1 MLCLCR
7 PQSPPPLHVSTLLM
21 MEDRGHRPLSVGKWT
36 GKEGAKGRGVGGIY
50 TCALCIVFPCGHN
63 SPPFC
68 GRHVFFAWLNALFLL
83 FIHRSFSSLVL
94 RAHMLGMMPPG
105 GGNGRL
111 GIGMVAIVSS
121 TDRNMSQLEPPVKFL
136 LFLSSFSFFR
146 LSSTRMKDE
155 ARSLDEGPQ
164 FSPGRQG

>member
-7 PQSPPPLHVSTLLM
+7 PQSPLRRLCTLLM

-36 GKEGAKGRGVGGIY
+36 GKEGAEGRGGGMY
-50 TCALCIVFPCGHN
+50 TCTCALCIVFPCGHN

-83 FIHRSFSSLVL
+83 FIHRYFSSLVL
-94 RAHMLGMMPPG
+94 RAHMLGMMPLG

-121 TDRNMSQLEPPVKFL
+121 TDRNMLQLEPPVEFL
-136 LFLSSFSFFR
+136 LFLSSFFR

>member
-1 MLCLCR
+1 
-7 PQSPPPLHVSTLLM
+7 
-21 MEDRGHRPLSVGKWT
+21 
-36 GKEGAKGRGVGGIY
+36 
-50 TCALCIVFPCGHN
+50 
-63 SPPFC
+63 
-68 GRHVFFAWLNALFLL
+68 
-83 FIHRSFSSLVL
+83 
-94 RAHMLGMMPPG
+94 MLGMMPLG

-121 TDRNMSQLEPPVKFL
+121 TDRNMLQLEPPVKFL
-136 LFLSSFSFFR
+136 LFLSSFFR